1 MLVVVAWAIG
11 HTSALLRKAG
21 RKETLWLY
29 PPAVVE
35 EAEAAVVVEE
45 VEVAAAA
52 VEAEAPTIWRRERSR
67 EWEEAAAVAGGW
79 RRLRR
84 TAARTGRRETPS
96 GFAGVQQAHGWYRR
110 KASD

>member
-1 MLVVVAWAIG
+1 MLVVVARATG

-21 RKETLWLY
+21 RKETLWLC

-35 EAEAAVVVEE
+35 EAEAAAVVEE
-45 VEVAAAA
+45 VEVAAA
-52 VEAEAPTIWRRERSR
+52 EAEAPTVWRRKRSR

-79 RRLRR
+79 RKLRR
-84 TAARTGRRETPS
+84 TAARTRRWETPS
-96 GFAGVQQAHGWYRR
+96 GFAGVQQARGWHQR